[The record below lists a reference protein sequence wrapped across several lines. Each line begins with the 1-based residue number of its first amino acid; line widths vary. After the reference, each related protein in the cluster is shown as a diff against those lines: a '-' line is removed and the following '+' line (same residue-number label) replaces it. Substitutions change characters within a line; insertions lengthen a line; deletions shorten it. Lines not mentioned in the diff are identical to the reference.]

1 MPAPAA
7 TRRPCRRPRPAFRPR
22 KTGLT
27 ADPARLPAAAP
38 AAPAVPG
45 PAPVPAGAA
54 VAEAVPGEWVVVG
67 KIGRTIGLAGMVHV
81 LPLTDHPGRFEP
93 GARLFLRRPGA
104 GPRALTVLEAR
115 EPGTGGRLAVRF
127 EGVATPED
135 ARALGGAELCIPR
148 AERVP
153 PPKGTF
159 YPDELVGM
167 AVHSPDGE
175 AVGTV
180 LSLENEVPS
189 PYLAVA
195 TPDHPEVLIPFRR
208 EFIRSI
214 QRETRVVRLR
224 EPLDRHIPK

>member
-1 MPAPAA
+1 MPTPA
-7 TRRPCRRPRPAFRPR
+7 TTPRRRPRPSFRPR
-22 KTGLT
+22 KTGQ
-27 ADPARLPAAAP
+27 AAAAGHLPGAAP
-38 AAPAVPG
+38 ASTG
-45 PAPVPAGAA
+45 PVPVPAGEAG
-54 VAEAVPGEWVVVG
+54 AEEWVVVG
-67 KIGRTIGLAGMVHV
+67 KVGRAIGLAGQVHV
-81 LPLTDHPGRFEP
+81 IPLTDHPGRFEP

-104 GPRALTVLEAR
+104 GPRALTVLDAR
-115 EPGTGGRLAVRF
+115 DPGAGGRLAVRF

-135 ARALGGAELCIPR
+135 ARALGGADLCIPR

-189 PYLAVA
+189 PYLTVV

-214 QRETRVVRLR
+214 HRETRVVRLR